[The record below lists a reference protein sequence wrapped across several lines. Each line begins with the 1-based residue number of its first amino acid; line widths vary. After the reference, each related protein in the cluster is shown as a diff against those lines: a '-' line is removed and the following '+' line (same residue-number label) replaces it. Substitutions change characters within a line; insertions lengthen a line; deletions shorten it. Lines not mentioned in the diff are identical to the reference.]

1 MILDYDLHFGTF
13 ISRPNR
19 FIAHIDIDGEEVIS
33 HVPNTGRLKELLI
46 PGVAVMLSY
55 HSSESRKT
63 KYELRMVKK
72 NDSWISID
80 SQLPNALAY
89 EAINKGII
97 KELIGYSHI
106 KREVKYQNSR
116 FDLQLARTSIDQKD
130 TLCIEDDT
138 VGNNDPLDY
147 GHHRDNI
154 CFVEVKGVT
163 LEQDGWTRFPD
174 TPTARGRKHIDEL
187 IHAAGHGYRAVLLFI
202 IQLDRA
208 KGFSPNHVTDPD
220 FASKIKEAMEAGV
233 DILAYRCAVT
243 PYEVK
248 VTCKIPVELQ

>member
-1 MILDYDLHFGTF
+1 MTLDYDLYFGTF

-33 HVPNTGRLKELLI
+33 HVPNTGRSKELLI
-46 PGVAVMLSY
+46 PGTTVMLSY

-89 EAINKGII
+89 EAISNGTI
-97 KELIGYSHI
+97 KELSGYSHI

-116 FDLQLARTSIDQKD
+116 FDLQLIRDSIDLKD
-130 TLCIEDDT
+130 TLCVENYT
-138 VGNNDPLDY
+138 TRNNGPLDY
-147 GHHRDNI
+147 APHRDNV

-163 LEQDGWTRFPD
+163 LEQDGWTYFPD
-174 TPTARGRKHIDEL
+174 APTARGRKHIDEL
-187 IHAAGHGYRAVLLFI
+187 IHAAKHGYGAAILFI
-202 IQLDRA
+202 VQLERA

-220 FASKIKEAMEAGV
+220 FAIKLKEAMEAGV
-233 DILAYRCAVT
+233 DVLAYRCTVN
-243 PYEVK
+243 PYKVK